1 MGGGQRHRFGHYWG
15 SDVNAPQLLEAFDRA
30 KDRMALVWS
39 HAEAIAIVQEL
50 QDQTREFVSQRIAR
64 RGQPGLGPV
73 VVGAKTRWGGKAR

>member
-1 MGGGQRHRFGHYWG
+1 MDGQ
-15 SDVNAPQLLEAFDRA
+15 SLIQAFDHA
-30 KDRMALVWS
+30 KQRMAVVWS